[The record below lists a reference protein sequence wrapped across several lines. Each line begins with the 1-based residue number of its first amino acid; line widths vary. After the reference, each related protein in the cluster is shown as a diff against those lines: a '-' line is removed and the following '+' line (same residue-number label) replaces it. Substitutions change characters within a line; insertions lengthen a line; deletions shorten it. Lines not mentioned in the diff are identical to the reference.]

1 MPVADAD
8 EAVLAVLRGRVL
20 IATINRPEAR
30 SAVNRA
36 AAGGLTGPGNASG
49 RETSGCCSRA

>member
-1 MPVADAD
+1 MADAD